1 VNRKFIK
8 RFDWIW
14 LFNFTIN
21 IIHMS
26 DQITSIDPSTGKEIA
41 TYTLYDEKKVEN
53 ALKLSVKTFE
63 EWRTLPFNKRA
74 VVLKNIAKEI
84 RKEKDNLVK
93 LATKEMGKP
102 IQQGYYEVEKCAA
115 TLEFYAKEGAKFLA
129 NEVVKTDA
137 LKSYVS
143 FQPLGTILAIMPW
156 NFPYWQVFRAMAP
169 AVMAGNVMVLKHASN
184 VSGCALAIEK
194 LIRNAGAPKG
204 LFQTLLV
211 PSSGVERLIDDRRIA
226 AVTLTGS
233 TAAGSKVAEAA
244 GRNLKKVVLEL
255 GGSDPY
261 IIMAD
266 ANMDTAIEIAV
277 RGRLV
282 NSGQSCI
289 AAKRFVVVKSVRKQF
304 EQEFTEKMKAATYG
318 DPMDEKSRIG
328 PMARLDLRDQLHEQV
343 LKSIKKGAKL
353 LCGGFI
359 PEGPGAYYP
368 PTVLTNVKKGMP
380 AYDEELFGPVAAI
393 IEAKDEK
400 DAIRIA
406 NDSIY
411 GLGGGII
418 SKNRAKAEKLAANEL
433 QAGNCFVNDFVHSDP
448 HLPFGGIKQ
457 SGYGRELG
465 SFGIREFV
473 NIKTVYV
480 K

>member
-1 VNRKFIK
+1 MPEQIK
-8 RFDWIW
+8 
-14 LFNFTIN
+14 
-21 IIHMS
+21 
-26 DQITSIDPSTGKEIA
+26 SIDPTTGKVIA
-41 TYTLYDEKKVEN
+41 TYTTYDSRKVESV
-53 ALKLSVKTFE
+53 LKLSVKSFN
-63 EWRTLPFNKRA
+63 EWRLLSFARRA
-74 VVLKNIAKEI
+74 VILKNIAKEI

-102 IQQGYYEVEKCAA
+102 ILQGYYEVEKCAA
-115 TLEFYAKEGAKFLA
+115 TLEFYAKNGAKFLA
-129 NEVVKTDA
+129 DEIIKTDA
-137 LKSYVS
+137 SKSYVS
-143 FQPLGTILAIMPW
+143 FQPLGTVLAVMPW
-156 NFPYWQVFRAMAP
+156 NFPFWQVFRAMAP
-169 AVMAGNVMVLKHASN
+169 TVMAGNVMILKHASN

-194 LIRNAGAPKG
+194 LVLNAGAPKG
-204 LFQTLLV
+204 LLQTLLL
-211 PSSGVERLIDDRRIA
+211 PSSEIEGLINDSRIA

-244 GRNLKKVVLEL
+244 GRNLKKAVLEL

-289 AAKRFVVVKSVRKQF
+289 AAKRFVVIKSVRKEFELQF
-304 EQEFTEKMKAATYG
+304 TKKMKEATWG

-328 PMARLDLRDQLHEQV
+328 PMARVDLRDQLHEQV
-343 LKSIKKGAKL
+343 LASIKKGAKL

-359 PEGPGAYYP
+359 PDGPGAYYP

-393 IEAKDEK
+393 IEAKDEA
-400 DAIRIA
+400 DAMRIA

-418 SKNRAKAEKLAANEL
+418 SKNKARAERLAANEL

-448 HLPFGGIKQ
+448 HLPFGGVKQ

-465 SFGIREFV
+465 TFGIKEFV
-473 NIKTVYV
+473 NIKTVFV